1 MLGVSTFKCFLRS
14 TETIVLK
21 TIRLFLR
28 CQPMGRSSSSDR
40 GAKENLELPSRRLT
54 RVGSAAQFAAVGSP
68 SSLPCKQGLCRFTQI
83 SVGRTRICF
92 IATSTHC
99 EVTNKIYVVNELSNN
114 VTVIDGAT
122 NSTTMGAGTNPN
134 PA

>member
-1 MLGVSTFKCFLRS
+1 VGK
-14 TETIVLK
+14 
-21 TIRLFLR
+21 
-28 CQPMGRSSSSDR
+28 SSRSDR

-68 SSLPCKQGLCRFTQI
+68 SALPCKQGLCRFTQI